1 MEQEEPSKK
10 QLRFFEKFKKKAQQ
24 IVNDNA
30 ALRSTLVKAQEKLA
44 ASDSDEG
51 LKGKLVEYVKL
62 VLRMLTNTINGNYKG
77 LPWQTLVMIVAGLLY
92 FIAPLDALPDFIPV
106 AGLVD
111 DATIL
116 VWLGKC
122 FQDDLNNY
130 KKWEEVNFSD

>member
-77 LPWQTLVMIVAGLLY
+77 LPWQTLVMWLVCYTLLLHWTHCQIL
-92 FIAPLDALPDFIPV
+92 FLL
-106 AGLVD
+106 
-111 DATIL
+111 L
-116 VWLGKC
+116 VW
-122 FQDDLNNY
+122 
-130 KKWEEVNFSD
+130 